1 VIVTQT
7 AENQDTPTRFVQ
19 SPGGVAELA
28 AQIRAGDITPVEL
41 VHRYL
46 DRIAESDAAVEAWL
60 SVDDEGALA
69 VAEQLGAEARAG
81 ELRGPLHGIPIGV
94 KDIIDVAG
102 WPTRCNSATRRDAP
116 PATADAEIIA
126 ALRAAGAIIL
136 GKCHTTE
143 FAYFYPSPARNPH
156 NINHTPGGSSSGPA
170 AAVASGTV
178 PGALGTQTVASV
190 NRPAAYCGIGGFK
203 PSTGGG
209 NGYGVA
215 ALAPMFDTVGFYGW
229 TVADAVALFEAVCP
243 AYLAPS
249 SVGDDVELRVIVL
262 EDPFFDEADPAILAA
277 RETVAK
283 MMAAAGHEVVQLP
296 SPVPLKALGKCQ
308 MHATE
313 YELARVQAG
322 LRDHPVEDVSA
333 KLREAIE
340 RGGEIT
346 ADDYLADRREMD
358 RARADF
364 FADISSTDAVL
375 VPAAPK
381 TAPEGIEATGDPRFI
396 GPWTALGGPI
406 VSLPAGLD
414 AAGLPIGCML
424 AGRPGEDR
432 GFARLSCRLAE
443 TVTGMD

>member
-1 VIVTQT
+1 MTQT
-7 AENQDTPTRFVQ
+7 AQSAEVPTNYVR
-19 SPGGVAELA
+19 SPGGIAELA
-28 AQIRAGDITPVEL
+28 GQIRAGDITPVEL
-41 VHRYL
+41 VQRYL
-46 DRIAESDAAVEAWL
+46 DRIAVCDSAVEAWL
-60 SVDDEGALA
+60 SVDADGAMA
-69 VAEQLGAEARAG
+69 AAEQLGKEAHAG
-81 ELRGPLHGIPIGV
+81 DLRGPLHGIPIGV

-102 WPTRCNSATRRDAP
+102 SPTRCNSATRRDAP

-143 FAYFYPSPARNPH
+143 FAFFHPSPARNPH

-170 AAVASGTV
+170 AAVAAGTV

-203 PSTGGG
+203 PSTGVGTA
-209 NGYGVA
+209 YGVA

-249 SVGDDVELRVIVL
+249 SVADDAQLRVIVL

-277 RETVAK
+277 RETAAV
-283 MMAAAGHEVVQLP
+283 MMAGAGHEVVHMT
-296 SPVPLKALGKCQ
+296 SPVALEPLGKQQ
-308 MHATE
+308 MQATE
-313 YELARVQAG
+313 YELARVHAG
-322 LRDHPVEDVSA
+322 LRDHPTEDVST

-340 RGGEIT
+340 RGSDRTEYE
-346 ADDYLADRREMD
+346 YLAYRREMD
-358 RARADF
+358 RARDTF
-364 FADISSTDAVL
+364 FADIATTDAVL
-375 VPAAPK
+375 VPATPK
-381 TAPEGIEATGDPRFI
+381 TAPEGLDWTGDPRFI

-414 AAGLPIGCML
+414 EAGLPIGCML

-443 TVTGMD
+443 AVTGMD